1 MIRVAAN
8 PSHALPT
15 IAGWSVALL
24 LTRVSAAC
32 AVLALSACTLLPAP
46 REQQT
51 YTLPAFTPVARTAA
65 STAWSLRVNTPF
77 TTAPLDSRQ
86 VIVQR
91 PNASLASYHG
101 IRWADRAPVLLRDR
115 LVQALSDS
123 SLFTA
128 VVSDRNAIL
137 PTDVELSMTLGS
149 FQLIH
154 ADGRAH
160 ATIRM
165 QTQLIDTRGPHLLGH
180 QAFAHVHA
188 VDDPADPDAVIAA
201 FGRATDALAEAL
213 ATWVAS
219 LAPGTPS

>member
-1 MIRVAAN
+1 MIRVAEN
-8 PSHALPT
+8 PSHPPQTA
-15 IAGWSVALL
+15 ARRFVAHFV
-24 LTRVSAAC
+24 THVSAAC
-32 AVLALSACTLLPAP
+32 ALSALGACTLLPAP
-46 REQQT
+46 QAQQT
-51 YTLPAFTPVARTAA
+51 YVLPAFTPVARTAA
-65 STAWSLRVNTPF
+65 PAAWSLRVSAPF

-101 IRWADRAPVLLRDR
+101 IRWADRAPALLRDR

-137 PTDVELSMTLGS
+137 PTDVELFMTLHS

-154 ADGRAH
+154 ANGRANV
-160 ATIRM
+160 TIRM
-165 QTQLIDTRGPHLLGH
+165 EAQLIDARDPHLLGH
-180 QAFAHVHA
+180 HAFTHVHA
-188 VDDPADPDAVIAA
+188 VDDPANPDAVIAA

-213 ATWVAS
+213 ATWIAR
-219 LAPGTPS
+219 LAPGNTP

>member
-8 PSHALPT
+8 PSHAPPT
-15 IAGWSVALL
+15 TAERSAAHL
-24 LTRVSAAC
+24 LTRINAAC
-32 AVLALSACTLLPAP
+32 AVLALGACTLLPAP

-51 YTLPAFTPVARTAA
+51 YTLPAFAPAVRAA
-65 STAWSLRVNTPF
+65 APTAWSLRVNTPF
-77 TTAPLDSRQ
+77 TIAPLDSLQ

-115 LVQALSDS
+115 LVQTLSDS
-123 SLFTA
+123 GLFTA

-137 PTDVELSMTLGS
+137 PTDVELSMTLRS

-154 ADGRAH
+154 ANGRAH

-165 QTQLIDTRGPHLLGH
+165 ETQLIDARGPHLLGH
-180 QAFAHVHA
+180 QTFAQVHA

-201 FGRATDALAEAL
+201 FGRATDALAAAL